1 MSYAFFTARG
11 IVKETQILST
21 KTGKEFRT
29 ILLDIGDGRYDRVLE
44 VNAWNQVAQSA
55 EKIKQGDEVE
65 ITGRLES
72 KENNG
77 YYNARVTAQNVFNVK
92 DIGGKSDEEK
102 PSTQNAFE
110 QINNNQKPIADDDQ
124 LFDADIPF

>member
-92 DIGGKSDEEK
+92 DIEGKSDEEK
-102 PSTQNAFE
+102 QSTQNAFE

>member
-92 DIGGKSDEEK
+92 DIEGESDEEK